1 MKALGLMGL
10 ALAAFG
16 SFAGAQEPAQKETT
30 RLNVSFFE
38 NKRWRTYPAS
48 AANAKGIIFDDHGT
62 LKQKRLKAPYIV
74 QSPAELSDALD
85 DYRSSKLSDALKKC
99 EKLRSEYAA
108 FRDVDGNPAMQAA
121 LCELDCAMRLQDW
134 KHLRDV
140 AEKIARKMY
149 GSPAAEQGMAAR
161 VAYQVAESML
171 MEDAAQLA
179 KRYQALG
186 RQVAKFAALDSED
199 GKADA
204 IPLRPYGWYCYCLG
218 RMAEA
223 QIPAAERK
231 GSITDANRKMANEA
245 IDRLC
250 QFVACSHGS
259 APELE
264 LDALLRA
271 THLLYAMP
279 GVAEFA
285 NSRDAM
291 GRFDAARWAKAPTDF
306 KDAVALAH
314 LVLKVYD
321 QECKDEVITKLAPR
335 FFNAREGEK
344 KDGDESAD

>member
-1 MKALGLMGL
+1 MKVLGLMGL

-48 AANAKGIIFDDHGT
+48 AANAKGIIYDDHGT
-62 LKQKRLKAPYIV
+62 LKQKRLKAPYVV
-74 QSPAELSDALD
+74 QSPEELSDALD
-85 DYRSSKLSDALKKC
+85 TYRSGKLAEAAKKC
-99 EKLRSEYAA
+99 EKLRNEYAA

-134 KHLRDV
+134 KRLRDV
-140 AEKIARKMY
+140 AEMIARKMY
-149 GSPAAEQGMAAR
+149 GAPGEQQAMAAR

-171 MEDAAQLA
+171 MDDAAQLA
-179 KRYQALG
+179 KRYQALS
-186 RQVAKFAALDSED
+186 RQVAKFAALESET

-223 QIPAAERK
+223 QIPAAERQ
-231 GSITDANRKMANEA
+231 GSITAEHTEMANAA

-264 LDALLRA
+264 LDALRRA

-279 GVAEFA
+279 GVTEFT
-285 NSRDAM
+285 NSREAM

-314 LVLKVYD
+314 LVLTVYD

-335 FFNAREGEK
+335 FFNAREAEQKEGGE
-344 KDGDESAD
+344 GAE